1 MEQRD
6 KIVISTELSL
16 IIALLKN
23 QLNENS
29 IQQIEI
35 IKNQVLSWS
44 QFVSLVI
51 HHRLVTVVY
60 TNLQKLG
67 VELPVEEAKRLK
79 HHFELER
86 KKNFI
91 LNASLISLNEVLT
104 KELDVLWFKGVVQS
118 QRMYNNPLAR
128 SYSDLDLYID
138 KADLQKLDNLLRFQ
152 GYQPI
157 MDWTKFSKS
166 HFSKYSEFIKEM
178 AYVHEKTGVC
188 IDVHWNLVMSPEL
201 FPFSFKEVY
210 QSAKEFTIHNKTV
223 KSLNDYH
230 NFIYLNIHGCFDHW
244 KYLAQLFDVTASLH
258 ESPNLK
264 VGYNTYLNQHKLD
277 KSLFLGIEFSDVLF
291 QDVSVNSIEIENL
304 VSKFENPF
312 HAEEEGK
319 LDRLNFF
326 KRQWRYH
333 RSLNYRKNCFEANFF
348 YGDNEDLW
356 RLPRSLFF
364 LYYISVPFRWL
375 GRKIRRKKSLS

>member
-1 MEQRD
+1 M
-6 KIVISTELSL
+6 
-16 IIALLKN
+16 
-23 QLNENS
+23 
-29 IQQIEI
+29 
-35 IKNQVLSWS
+35 
-44 QFVSLVI
+44 
-51 HHRLVTVVY
+51 
-60 TNLQKLG
+60 
-67 VELPVEEAKRLK
+67 
-79 HHFELER
+79 
-86 KKNFI
+86 
-91 LNASLISLNEVLT
+91 
-104 KELDVLWFKGVVQS
+104 
-118 QRMYNNPLAR
+118 
-128 SYSDLDLYID
+128 
-138 KADLQKLDNLLRFQ
+138 RFQ

-244 KYLAQLFDVTASLH
+244 KYLGQLFDITATLVVLPSLKSDF
-258 ESPNLK
+258 E
-264 VGYNTYLNQHKLD
+264 TYLKTQKLD
-277 KSLFLGIEFSDVLF
+277 NSLLFGIEFSNVLF
-291 QDVSVNSIEIENL
+291 LDEPNKDVEITKL
-304 VSKFENPF
+304 ISTFENPF
-312 HAEEEGK
+312 FEDKEGK

-333 RSLNYRKNCFEANFF
+333 RSLNYRKNCFESNFF
-348 YGDNEDLW
+348 YGDNNELW

-364 LYYISVPFRWL
+364 LYYFSVPFRWL